1 MMSRGAAGSALSLL
15 LLVLATIEAT
25 TPARSAAEGRHVAA
39 QVVHVSDGDTL
50 VARLA
55 TLGPGLKKYEVVRLV
70 GIDCPETGQAPWG
83 SRATAR
89 LAVLVLGR
97 PVILELAIQSRD
109 GHGRLLAGVY
119 LTDGKTLV
127 QELLV
132 REGFCRTLVIPPNV
146 DYVERLRAAKAEA
159 QRAELGIWARTGGL
173 TENPADYRRRHR

>member
-1 MMSRGAAGSALSLL
+1 MMLGDAGGSALSLL

-25 TPARSAAEGRHVAA
+25 TPARTAAEGRRVAA
-39 QVVHVSDGDTL
+39 HVVHVSDGDSL
-50 VARLA
+50 VARVAKLGSGLEKEA
-55 TLGPGLKKYEVVRLV
+55 TVRLV

-83 SRATAR
+83 SRAAAR
-89 LAVLVLGR
+89 LAALVLGR
-97 PVILELAIQSRD
+97 AVILEVAIQSRD

-146 DYVERLRAAKAEA
+146 DYVEQLRAAKAEA
-159 QRAELGIWARTGGL
+159 QRAERGIWARTDGL